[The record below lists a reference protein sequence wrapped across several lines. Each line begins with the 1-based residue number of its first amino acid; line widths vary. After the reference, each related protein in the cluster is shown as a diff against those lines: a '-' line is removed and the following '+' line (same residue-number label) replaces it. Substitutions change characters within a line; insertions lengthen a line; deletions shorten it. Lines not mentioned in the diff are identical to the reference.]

1 MANFSPL
8 AAEIVSLVW
17 GTPANFNRFRVL
29 ASLLQRRRST
39 EANQTLHGVWPSTS
53 RLHYTFWQL
62 LPRNGILPGAKFSL
76 HPPILALSY
85 WQRYCTALEQ
95 WARAKL
101 CGVEHRAPPIFG
113 RATIMLGTGPHS
125 SLSLFCRQVTKWR
138 RSWTSGKQDSV
149 LFLFTCF
156 RT

>member
-1 MANFSPL
+1 MVNFGPL
-8 AAEIVSLVW
+8 AAEIISLVW

-29 ASLLQRRRST
+29 ASLPQRRRST
-39 EANQTLHGVWPSTS
+39 EGNQTLHDVWPSPV
-53 RLHYTFWQL
+53 RLHYIYIYFWRM

-76 HPPILALSY
+76 RPPSLALSY

-113 RATIMLGTGPHS
+113 RATITLGIGPHS
-125 SLSLFCRQVTKWR
+125 SYKIIRGAAAPFGRCVIAQLRVN
-138 RSWTSGKQDSV
+138 
-149 LFLFTCF
+149 
-156 RT
+156 